1 MQLTVTKEAILD
13 GLQKVQAIVQSKTPL
28 PVLSNVLLKAEKNKL
43 TMTTTDLGVSVKTSV
58 EAEVSKTG
66 ATTLPARKMFS
77 IIRELPNQE
86 IEIEVDD
93 TDVAVI
99 KCGASVFKLMG
110 KSEDEFPGLP
120 KFDSCKEYTLHQ
132 GEFRQMLQQT
142 AYGASTDETR
152 YVLNGV
158 LLSFKDDKLVVVA
171 TDGRR
176 LALVEKEIEFSKD
189 GEAEM
194 ILPSKTVNELVK
206 TLNDEGDLLIK
217 ATDSQIAFEFN
228 DMLVVS
234 KLIEGTYPNYRQ
246 VIPAGSEHRVSIE
259 RELLLN
265 AVRRVAL
272 MTSDQS
278 NTIKLTFSKN
288 NLEITTNTQELGEAK
303 ETISLKYDDKKVS
316 IAFNPV
322 YLMDPLRTLGADEVI
337 FEFTDDLSPGVLKI
351 NVPFLYVLMP
361 MRLN

>member
-28 PVLSNVLLKAEKNKL
+28 PVLSNVLLKADKNQL
-43 TMTTTDLGVSVKTSV
+43 TLTTTDLGVSVRTSI
-58 EAEVSKTG
+58 EADVGKPG

-86 IEIEVDD
+86 IQIEVDD

-99 KCGASVFKLMG
+99 QCGASVFKLMG
-110 KSEDEFPGLP
+110 KSEEEFPGLP
-120 KFDSCKEYTLHQ
+120 KFDSCSEYTLHQ
-132 GEFRQMLQQT
+132 GEFREMLQQT

-158 LLSFKDDKLVVVA
+158 LLSFKDEKLVVVA

-176 LALVEKEIEFSKD
+176 LALVEKEIEFPKA
-189 GEAEM
+189 GEGEL
-194 ILPSKTVNELVK
+194 ILPSKTVHELIK
-206 TLNDEGDLLIK
+206 TLSDEGDVSIQ

-234 KLIEGTYPNYRQ
+234 KLIEGTYPNYKQ
-246 VIPAGSEHRVSIE
+246 VIPAGSDHRVTVE

-316 IAFNPV
+316 IAFNPI
-322 YLMDPLRTLGADEVI
+322 YLMEPLRTLSADEVH

>member
-1 MQLTVTKEAILD
+1 MQLTVTKEEILN

-28 PVLSNVLLKAEKNKL
+28 PVLSNVLLKAEKNQL
-43 TMTTTDLGVSVKTSV
+43 TMTTTDLGVSVRTSV
-58 EAEVSKTG
+58 QAEVGKTG

-120 KFDSCKEYTLHQ
+120 KFDSGNEYTVHQ
-132 GEFRQMLQQT
+132 GEFREMLQQT
-142 AYGASTDETR
+142 SYGASTDETR

-158 LLSFKDDKLVVVA
+158 LLSFKEDKLVVVA

-176 LALVEKEIEFSKD
+176 LALVEKELEFPKD
-189 GEAEM
+189 AEGEM
-194 ILPSKTVNELVK
+194 ILPSKTVHELIK
-206 TLNDEGDLLIK
+206 TLSDEGELSIK

-288 NLEITTNTQELGEAK
+288 SLEITTNTQELGEAR

-322 YLMDPLRTLGADEVI
+322 YMMDPLRSLSTDEVI
-337 FEFTDDLSPGVLKI
+337 FEFTDDLSPGVFKI